1 MQQPSDETNDLQD
14 LRARIIGLG
23 ERSARKSY
31 YPVLQER
38 LRELERFRALLEET
52 SDLIF
57 VVREDD
63 HRVVDAN
70 QICSRMLGFSIPQLT
85 QKKIEELVHL
95 EDCYR
100 IRDAFLSPARELRT
114 GKFETRL
121 ISSDG
126 SDIAVEISLR
136 LVSFGKER
144 YAILLARD
152 ITERKAYEEALLQ
165 VQKKLKMINHLTRN
179 DIRNQIFILRGYIE
193 ILRRT
198 GIDHETLS
206 VIRKME
212 DAITVM
218 NERIDLAGNFQDLG
232 SHAPRWHNLQETFL
246 FALSHTDSL
255 RINRSGD
262 FGSIE
267 IFADPLLEDGLTR
280 ILRFL
285 IATRNAGTLQLRISY
300 AETASGLRILLEVPG
315 RGLPVFGKKILFSW
329 EYNMKD
335 IPGLFFVREI
345 LAITA
350 ITLDET
356 GDEDRGIRL
365 EMGVPRGTY
374 HMTPEEPNAT
384 VKA

>member
-1 MQQPSDETNDLQD
+1 MQQPFDDSNDQED

-57 VVREDD
+57 VVREED
-63 HRVVDAN
+63 HRVIDAN
-70 QICSRMLGFSIPQLT
+70 QTCSRLLGYSHLQLT
-85 QKKIEELVHL
+85 QKQIEELVHR
-95 EDCYR
+95 EEYSR
-100 IRDAFLSPARELRT
+100 IKDAFASAARQLRS

-126 SDIAVEISLR
+126 ADVAVEISLR

-152 ITERKAYEEALLQ
+152 ITERKAYEGALLQ

-198 GIDHETLS
+198 GMDQETLS
-206 VIRKME
+206 VIGKME
-212 DAITVM
+212 GAITVM

-255 RINRSGD
+255 RIDRSGD

-267 IFADPLLEDGLTR
+267 IFADPLLEEGLTR
-280 ILRFL
+280 VLMFL
-285 IATRNAGTLQLRISY
+285 IATRNTGTIPLRISY
-300 AETASGLRILLEVPG
+300 AETCSGLRILFEVPG
-315 RGLPVFGKKILFSW
+315 RGLPVSGKKILFSW
-329 EYNMKD
+329 EYCIKD

-350 ITLDET
+350 ISIDET
-356 GDEDRGIRL
+356 GNEGTGIRL
-365 EMGVPRGTY
+365 EIGVPRGTY
-374 HMTPEEPNAT
+374 RMVPEDPYAT